1 MKFIVPLIFAVL
13 LSGCLSTGRYSQY
26 SDSAPTR
33 PPTSLEMQD
42 ATVVHE
48 PIIRGTKPYTIRG
61 ITYTPD
67 TKRRPFAQTGIAS
80 WYGKKFHGHLTA
92 NGEIYDMYGMTAAH
106 KTLPLPSFVKVTNL
120 ANGKHAVVRVNDR
133 GPFHQNR
140 IIDLSYSAA
149 HKIGV
154 FDTGTAKVK
163 IEVILPGQKN
173 NKYQITLSGFD
184 SLSDAKDS
192 AKGLSLLLH
201 QQATATKSNKGY
213 TLKLGPYK
221 DKQEA
226 KTVLQ
231 KVKQFGFNAAQITAL

>member
-1 MKFIVPLIFAVL
+1 MKFIVPLLFAVL
-13 LSGCLSTGRYSQY
+13 LSGCLATGRYSQY
-26 SDSAPTR
+26 QDSAPVR
-33 PPTSLEMQD
+33 PPTQLEMQD
-42 ATVVHE
+42 ARVVHE
-48 PIIRGTKPYTIRG
+48 PMIRGTKPYTIRG

-67 TKRRPFAQTGIAS
+67 TTRKPFSQIGIAS

-106 KTLPLPSFVKVTNL
+106 KTLPLPSFVKVTNV

-140 IIDLSYSAA
+140 IIDLSYAAA
-149 HKIGV
+149 HKLGV

-163 IEVILPGQKN
+163 IEVILPEQKN
-173 NKYQITLSGFD
+173 TQYQITLSGFD
-184 SLSDAKDS
+184 SLNDAKDS

-201 QQATATKSNKGY
+201 QQAKTSKNNKGY
-213 TLKLGPYK
+213 SLKLGPYQ

-226 KTVLQ
+226 QTVLQ
-231 KVKQFGFNAAQITAL
+231 KVKQFGFNGARINAI